1 MKANKR
7 KGTWQ
12 VTCYWR
18 DAAGDHELLIAE
30 GLSEYE
36 SLDILIEQEKA
47 YEGTDRAFSAQ
58 QVVVPVTRKDYRVSI
73 EF

>member
-18 DAAGDHELLIAE
+18 DVAGDHELLIAE
-30 GLSEYE
+30 GLSECE

-47 YEGTDRAFSAQ
+47 YEGTDRTFSAQ
-58 QVVVPVTRKDYRVSI
+58 QIAVPVARKDYRVSI
-73 EF
+73 KF